1 MAIKIGLAGNP
12 NCGKTTMFNALTGS
26 NQYVGNWPGVTVEK
40 KSGKVKWS
48 KEIEIVDL
56 PGVYS
61 LSPYTMEEVVTR
73 NFILDDNPDVIINI
87 IDASNIE
94 RNLYLT
100 TQVLEL
106 GVPTVIALNMMDVV
120 RKNGTTINK
129 DKLSELL
136 GCTVVETS
144 ALKGEGIKEL
154 IEEAKKCALAR
165 AKQKFKLPMEN
176 AEETLKHIE
185 SIVNREIDHKDVSS
199 RYIAVKLFERD
210 ENISKKFNVSDHAK
224 NEIESLIKLCEEKLD
239 DDSESIITGDRYEF
253 ISASVPKFLNKS
265 KSKSVSTSDKI
276 DKIITNRFLA
286 LPIFAV
292 IMFLVYYVSM
302 KVVGGPVTDWVNDTF
317 FGEIISD
324 NVRTW
329 LVSMNVADWM
339 QGLLVDGI
347 IGGVGSVLG
356 FVPQIMCLF
365 LLMAI
370 LEDCGY
376 MARIAFIMDRIFRKF
391 GLSGKSFIP
400 MLISSGCGVPGI
412 MATRTMENDRDRKMT
427 IMLTT
432 FIPCQAKLPMIGII
446 AGAVLGGSSFVATGA
461 YFFAIFMIVF
471 CGIILKKTRLFAGE
485 PAPFVMELPQY
496 HMPGAK
502 NVLLH
507 MWDRALAFIKKA
519 GTIIFASCIVIWF
532 LQSFDFRLNMVE
544 ENNSILA
551 AIGNVI
557 APIFAPLG
565 FGNWQSAVA
574 SITGIVAKENLVSTF
589 AVLLGI
595 EAEAGDPAL
604 TAKIVSMF
612 TTSGAL
618 AFVVFNMLCAP
629 CFAAIGAIKR
639 EMGSAKWTW
648 IAIGFQTFTAYIAA
662 LVVNQVG
669 GAILGTGSVVGAA
682 VSILILVAVVLIA
695 VMSGRKTVTGEAFR
709 AEA

>member
-1 MAIKIGLAGNP
+1 MSIKIGLAGNP

-73 NFILDDNPDVIINI
+73 NFILDDHPDAIINI

-106 GVPTVIALNMMDVV
+106 GVPTVIALNMMDVI

-129 DKLSELL
+129 NKLSEIL
-136 GCTVVETS
+136 GCPVVETS

-154 IEEAKKCALAR
+154 IEEAKHCALSR
-165 AKQKFKLPMEN
+165 KKQNFKLPMEN
-176 AEETLKHIE
+176 AENTLKHIE
-185 SIVNREIDHKDVSS
+185 SIVDREIQHSDVNP

-210 ENISKKFNVSDHAK
+210 ENISEKFRVPESVK
-224 NEIESLIKLCEEKLD
+224 NEIETLIKCCEDENE

-253 ISASVPKFLNKS
+253 ISASVSKFLKKPKNKNIT
-265 KSKSVSTSDKI
+265 TSDKI
-276 DKIITNRFLA
+276 DKIITNKILA
-286 LPIFAV
+286 LPIFAL
-292 IMFLVYYVSM
+292 IMFGVYFLSM
-302 KVVGGPVTDWVNDTF
+302 KVVGGPVTDWVNDSF
-317 FGEIISD
+317 FGDFVEG
-324 NVRTW
+324 NLRGW
-329 LVSMNVADWM
+329 LEAMSVAPWM
-339 QGLLVDGI
+339 VGLLVDGI
-347 IGGVGSVLG
+347 IHGVGSVLG

-365 LLMAI
+365 LLMGI

-446 AGAVLGGSSFVATGA
+446 AGAVLGGSTFVATGA
-461 YFFAIFMIVF
+461 YFFAIFMVVF
-471 CGIILKKTRLFAGE
+471 CGIILKKTKLFAGE

-532 LQSFDFRLNMVE
+532 LQSFDFSLTMVE
-544 ENNSILA
+544 EDKSILA

-565 FGNWQSAVA
+565 FGNWQSSVTT
-574 SITGIVAKENLVSTF
+574 ITGIVAKENLVSTF
-589 AVLLGI
+589 GVLLGMD
-595 EAEAGDPAL
+595 AEVGDPSL
-604 TAKIVSMF
+604 SAKVVSMF
-612 TTSGAL
+612 TTNGAL

-629 CFAAIGAIKR
+629 CFAAIGAIRR

-648 IAIGFQTFTAYIAA
+648 IAIGFQTITAYLAA
-662 LVVNQVG
+662 LVVNQV
-669 GAILGTGSVVGAA
+669 VGAA
-682 VSILILVAVVLIA
+682 LGTESVMGAVLSILILIAVITAA
-695 VMSGRKTVTGEAFR
+695 VMSGKRVTDREVQR
-709 AEA
+709 AEV